1 MIIGIDRLK
10 KLIKEK
16 GLIEGLDE
24 SDMNFEGVGVDLRLG
39 EVYEMGAGQGK
50 LLIDTR
56 DSPKFKLI
64 GKFKK
69 GKSKILK
76 IRPGRIYLGKT
87 VETINTPKGLF
98 GWFIPR
104 ATFYRNGILV
114 QGIRTDPSYKGNFV
128 FMLSNLSDRAF
139 EIELGARVASMVFHT
154 VSGKSNKYIGQWQG
168 GRVFIKKAERQTRQK

>member
-1 MIIGIDRLK
+1 
-10 KLIKEK
+10 
-16 GLIEGLDE
+16 
-24 SDMNFEGVGVDLRLG
+24 
-39 EVYEMGAGQGK
+39 
-50 LLIDTR
+50 
-56 DSPKFKLI
+56 
-64 GKFKK
+64 
-69 GKSKILK
+69 
-76 IRPGRIYLGKT
+76 
-87 VETINTPKGLF
+87 LF